1 MDLTGEEKEM
11 LDGKFGNAVRKSM
24 EILVALGEIYGAKRL
39 IDVVS
44 VQIAGVSYD
53 NLGDAGLDYLSELA
67 KDGKTRVLTTLNPA
81 GMDLVDWKK
90 LGIPEDFAKKQ
101 IAVIDAFRK
110 MGVITSCTC
119 TPYFIGNLPHYG
131 DHVAWSESSAVAFAN
146 SVLGARSNREG
157 GPSAI
162 ASALTGKTPEYG
174 MHLDENRQAQ
184 VLVKVRA
191 KLKSTADFGA
201 LGYATGK
208 KIGNKIPLFVGIK
221 AASVEELKSLC
232 ASIATYGGTALF
244 HIKGITPDRTHKPA
258 EEVVVTQNDVDDAKV
273 ALTDAGYDEPDIIA
287 LGCPHCSINEV
298 RRIAELLDGKK
309 VKEGKEFWICIARPI
324 KEIAEQA
331 GYVKTIEAAGAK
343 FACDTCMVVAP
354 IKGRFKCLATDS
366 AKSCFY
372 ARGKNAFKTKFGT
385 AEECVDAA
393 VTGEWKLKS
402 AKAKSKKEKD
412 EAKKADAS
420 EAKN

>member
-1 MDLTGEEKEM
+1 MVSLELTVEEKEM
-11 LDGKFGNAVRKSM
+11 LSGAKGNAVKKSM

-39 IDVVS
+39 IDVSS

-90 LGIPEDFAKKQ
+90 LGVPVDFAEKQ
-101 IAVIDAFRK
+101 LAVIDAFRK
-110 MGVITSCTC
+110 MGVVVSCTC
-119 TPYFIGNLPHYG
+119 TPYFVGNLPRFG
-131 DHVAWSESSAVAFAN
+131 EHVAWSESSAVCFAN
-146 SVLGARSNREG
+146 SVLGARTNREG

-162 ASALTGKTPEYG
+162 ASALTGKTPAYG
-174 MHLDENRQAQ
+174 MHLDENRQAR

-191 KLKSTADFGA
+191 KLKTIPDFGA

-208 KIGNKIPLFVGIK
+208 KIGNKIPLFVGVK
-221 AASVEELKSLC
+221 NASVEQLKSLC
-232 ASIATYGGTALF
+232 ASIATYGGTAMF
-244 HIKGITPDRTHKPA
+244 HIKGLTPNRTRKPN
-258 EEVVVTQNDVDDAKV
+258 EEIVVTQNDIDDAKT
-273 ALTDAGYDEPDIIA
+273 ALNDSDAGEPD
-287 LGCPHCSINEV
+287 LVSVGCPHCSINEV
-298 RRIAELLDGKK
+298 RRIAELLEGKK
-309 VKEGKEFWICIARPI
+309 VKDGIEFWICVARQI
-324 KEIAEQA
+324 KELAEQA

-372 ARGKNAFKTKFGT
+372 ARGKNAFKTRFG
-385 AEECVDAA
+385 ALEKCVEAA
-393 VTGEWKLKS
+393 VYRES
-402 AKAKSKKEKD
+402 KAKQ
-412 EAKKADAS
+412 AS
-420 EAKN
+420 QS

>member
-1 MDLTGEEKEM
+1 MDLTAEEKEM
-11 LDGKFGNAVRKSM
+11 LDGKHGNAVRKSM

-53 NLGDAGLDYLSELA
+53 NLGDAGLEYLSELA

-90 LGIPEDFAKKQ
+90 LGIPPEFAEKQ
-101 IAVIDAFRK
+101 TAVIDAFRK

-131 DHVAWSESSAVAFAN
+131 DHVAWSESSAVCFAN

-191 KLKSTADFGA
+191 KLKATSDFGA

-208 KIGNKIPLFVGIK
+208 KIGSKIPLFVGVK
-221 AASVEELKSLC
+221 HASVEELKSLC

-244 HIKGITPDRTHKPA
+244 HIKGITPDRTRKPS
-258 EEVVVTQNDVDDAKV
+258 EEVIVTQNDFDDAKV
-273 ALTDAGYDEPDIIA
+273 ALTDSVSEEPDIIA

-298 RRIAELLDGKK
+298 RRIAELLEGKH

-331 GYVKTIEAAGAK
+331 GYAQKIEAAGAK

-385 AEECVDAA
+385 MEECVAAA
-393 VTGEWKLKS
+393 VTGEWKQKQ
-402 AKAKSKKEKD
+402 SKNK
-412 EAKKADAS
+412 
-420 EAKN
+420 